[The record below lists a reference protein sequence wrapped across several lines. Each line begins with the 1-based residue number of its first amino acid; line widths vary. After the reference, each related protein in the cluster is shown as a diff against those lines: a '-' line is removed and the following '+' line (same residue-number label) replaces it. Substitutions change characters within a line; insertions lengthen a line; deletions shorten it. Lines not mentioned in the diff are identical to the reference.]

1 MKMKG
6 FGKCLKMDLQSVGG
20 EVSAA
25 YMTLLLFTLFGAN
38 PLLVPSRIYMADYS
52 FAIPAAVI
60 IFYCFFR
67 IFKRLLYIAMF
78 TDGAILYRTLPI
90 SEKSA
95 AISKITAAG
104 GTLTILQYI
113 LLAMQW
119 YILHNRLT
127 EFQSHEF
134 QTRTSNEYNAFM
146 DAMGGTILKTVA
158 SSFALAAL
166 IFAAIAVYQ
175 TARNKSGGGK
185 FLAVLA
191 IAGVSFAA
199 AGVTEVITN
208 VFDLGAGASGA
219 IEAVIRTAIAIVCLK
234 IVIKRVQAGA
244 N

>member
-1 MKMKG
+1 MKG

-20 EVSAA
+20 EVTAA

-38 PLLVPSRIYMADYS
+38 PLLVPSRIYMSDYS

-60 IFYCFFR
+60 MFYCFFR
-67 IFKRLLYIAMF
+67 IFKRLLYVAMF

-119 YILHNRLT
+119 YMLHHRLT
-127 EFQSHEF
+127 EFSSHEF
-134 QTRTSNEYNAFM
+134 QMRTLNEYNAFM
-146 DAMGGTILKTVA
+146 DALGGTILKIIA
-158 SSFALAAL
+158 ASFAFAAMV
-166 IFAAIAVYQ
+166 FAAIAIYQ
-175 TARNKSGGGK
+175 TARNKSGGRK

-191 IAGVSFAA
+191 IAGVNFAVA
-199 AGVTEVITN
+199 SVTKAITN
-208 VFDLGAGASGA
+208 VFDLGTGAAGAA
-219 IEAVIRTAIAIVCLK
+219 EAMIWTIVMLCCLR
-234 IVIKRVQAGA
+234 IVLHRVSRG
-244 N
+244 